1 MQSLRPLVHVRSPI
15 VKVCFIIG
23 LYIGREK
30 VHDKPYGAPVGPC
43 DLLSGMRSVLIAD
56 DSPVM
61 LKAIRA
67 QLEAVGIEDLSE
79 ATDGYETIAKVLT
92 VNPDLVILDVA
103 MLRLNGL
110 DTVKEL
116 RKLRPALPV
125 ILHTRYADAVRALGL
140 PKGVTEVV
148 PKGTPL
154 VPIVLTLLG
163 PDVGTS
169 PI

>member
-1 MQSLRPLVHVRSPI
+1 
-15 VKVCFIIG
+15 
-23 LYIGREK
+23 
-30 VHDKPYGAPVGPC
+30 
-43 DLLSGMRSVLIAD
+43 MRSVLIAD

-61 LKAIRA
+61 LRAIRA
-67 QLEAVGIEDLSE
+67 QLEAVGIETISE
-79 ATDGYETIAKVLT
+79 ATDGYEAIAKVLT

-125 ILHTRYADAVRALGL
+125 ILHTRYADAVRSLGL